1 MLSPDSRQVLLEAL
15 RPPLGAELDAAVATT
30 FTLSLQ
36 AALVPALAFSSL
48 RLNDETKDPVV
59 ILEAI
64 KRIGDRTDVFCQ
76 AGCIAVPKAPPDL
89 LAFIEPMIHQVA
101 PPRGGLFHPK
111 LWLLKFKNADESTS
125 HRLLVL
131 SRNLTNDNTWD
142 IIVRLDSSGQAGRNL
157 PENRALSKLLSAL
170 PDSCVNPIDTDRR
183 QRVLALAKEVQRVKW
198 ELPTGAR
205 SLMFHLTTERNSVDW
220 TSGETLVISPFV
232 NDEGLNVT
240 AAAGGHLVARPEQ
253 LEMLSPAT
261 LERFDTYVLN
271 PAAGVQTALD
281 HAKADPGSAFD
292 SPNPPATSGLAA
304 DLHAKVYILE
314 PTAQWKTARV
324 LLGSANATSSAF
336 GRNVEFMVELTGH
349 RDTFGIQTVIG
360 DEADLFPY
368 LSPYTTDGGAEQ
380 SDTDKL
386 QAQVESWLR
395 SVASIPHTV
404 TVMDPVPSP
413 SSGSHDLSLES
424 KGTYALRPGWDVQVG
439 LLTRP
444 GQEQGAATGSPLDL
458 HVTDV
463 PTADV
468 TPYLTVNVIASGD
481 VSASTVVVADLVNPP
496 DDRLDLVLARQIDSP
511 EKLMRLIRLLLDFAN
526 PAALASFENGEASP
540 MTWTSTSGGSGEL
553 ELILRALAADPKILD
568 NLDDLITR
576 LQKTEQG
583 RAVLPP
589 DFARLWKQ
597 VRRARTLIKARP

>member
-15 RPPLGAELDAAVATT
+15 RPPLGADLDAAVVTT

-142 IIVRLDSSGQAGRNL
+142 IIVRLDSSGRAGRSL
-157 PENRALSKLLSAL
+157 PENRALSRLLRSL
-170 PDSCVNPIDTDRR
+170 PDSCVNPIEADRR
-183 QRVLALAKEVQRVKW
+183 RRILALANEVQRIEW
-198 ELPTGAR
+198 ELPPGVR
-205 SLMFHLTTERNSVDW
+205 SLTFHQTTDRGSMDW
-220 TSGETLVISPFV
+220 ASGETLVISPFV
-232 NDEGLNVT
+232 NDEGLAT
-240 AAAGGHLVARPEQ
+240 SAPAGGHLVARPEQ

-261 LERFDTYVLN
+261 LERFKTFVLN
-271 PAAGVQTALD
+271 PAAGVQAALD
-281 HAKADPGSAFD
+281 QTEADPNSTSG
-292 SPNPPATSGLAA
+292 NPSTPVTSGLTP

-314 PTAQWKTARV
+314 PTTQWKTARV

-336 GRNVEFMVELTGH
+336 ERNVEFMVELTGH
-349 RDTFGIQTVIG
+349 RDTFGIQSVIG
-360 DEADLFPY
+360 EKADLFPY
-368 LSPYTTDGGAEQ
+368 LSPYTPDGGAEQ
-380 SDTDKL
+380 SDADKL

-404 TVMDPVPSP
+404 TVLDPAPSLTA
-413 SSGSHDLSLES
+413 GSHDLKVES
-424 KGTYALRPGWDVQVG
+424 KDAYASRPGWNIQVG

-444 GQEQGAATGSPLDL
+444 GQDQAVASGSALDL
-458 HVTDV
+458 RVTDV

-468 TPYLTVNVIASGD
+468 TAYLTVSVIASSD
-481 VSASTVVVADLVNPP
+481 VCASTVVVADLVNPP
-496 DDRLDLVLARQIDSP
+496 ENRLDLVLARQIDTP
-511 EKLMRLIRLLLDFAN
+511 EKLMRLIHLLLDFAN
-526 PAALASFENGEASP
+526 PAALSVFENGEAGP
-540 MTWTSTSGGSGEL
+540 ARWTPSSGGSGEL

-576 LQKTEQG
+576 LQKTEEG

-589 DFARLWKQ
+589 DFARLWTQ
-597 VRRARTLIKARP
+597 VRQARTLIKDQL